1 MPTGAI
7 PSVVRHLLCA
17 MIHHQAFY
25 QHGVTSPL
33 LVQAQNL
40 YFCGSHNIGCTS
52 LLYILEGYCSLIVL
66 LSECKL
72 GTRKIRLRLL
82 SIQEDTQSYQKL
94 PEVLPSHE

>member
-1 MPTGAI
+1 
-7 PSVVRHLLCA
+7 

-33 LVQAQNL
+33 LVQAQKL
-40 YFCGSHNIGCTS
+40 VLCVVLTTLAVRTCIS
-52 LLYILEGYCSLIVL
+52 LLHVLEGYCSLIVL
-66 LSECKL
+66 LSECEL

-94 PEVLPSHE
+94 PEVLPSHK